1 MGGVVQGISKDGKRP
16 LGLPEKS
23 GMLSGTYQ
31 LTLR

>member
-1 MGGVVQGISKDGKRP
+1 MVQGISEDAKRP

-23 GMLSGTYQ
+23 GMLSETYQ